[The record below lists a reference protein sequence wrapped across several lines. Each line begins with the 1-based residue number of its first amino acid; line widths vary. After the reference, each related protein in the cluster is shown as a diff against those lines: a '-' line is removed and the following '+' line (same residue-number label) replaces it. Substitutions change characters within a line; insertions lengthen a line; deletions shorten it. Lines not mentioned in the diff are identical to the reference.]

1 MRATAKPVVVHSCS
15 LAGIFRR
22 KIPVKIQE
30 WSTTIFAVLLIGLML
45 YVTYHDVGSRL
56 LTNKETGE
64 PGIFIDI
71 FNSDTEVQAPAD
83 PSPAASE

>member
-1 MRATAKPVVVHSCS
+1 LIEA
-15 LAGIFRR
+15 LFRR

-45 YVTYHDVGSRL
+45 YVTYHDVNSRL
-56 LTNKETGE
+56 LEDKETGE
-64 PGIFIDI
+64 PGIFIDM

>member
-1 MRATAKPVVVHSCS
+1 
-15 LAGIFRR
+15 
-22 KIPVKIQE
+22 
-30 WSTTIFAVLLIGLML
+30 ML